1 MASAIDNFL
10 YQKLEGLSRRYE
22 ELDRLLSDQ
31 KVLSNPQVSQKYGKE
46 QKEILPLIQQFL
58 VYKEIMKKQEEAEQL
73 LADTSLDADFR
84 ELAQMEI
91 RQLEAEKGKAENEIK
106 ALLVPKDPRD
116 EKNIFLEIRAG
127 TGGDEAALFASELF
141 RMYAKYAEIHK
152 WKIEIMNS
160 NLTGIGG
167 LKELVASVEGKRVY
181 SRLKYESGVHRVQRV
196 PATEAGGRIHTSTVT
211 VAVIP
216 EAEEVD
222 VQIQDKDL
230 RIDTFCSS
238 GPGGQSVNTTYSAVR
253 ITHIP
258 TGVVVSCQDERSQ
271 LKNRIKAMR
280 ILRSR
285 LVEVEEEKREQ
296 EFAQDR
302 KNQVGTGERSEK
314 IRTYNFP
321 QNRVTDH
328 RIGLTLHK
336 LTEVMDGKL
345 GPVVDALVTHFEGE
359 RLKQEL
365 VEA

>member
-196 PATEAGGRIHTSTVT
+196 PATEG
-211 VAVIP
+211 
-216 EAEEVD
+216 
-222 VQIQDKDL
+222 
-230 RIDTFCSS
+230 
-238 GPGGQSVNTTYSAVR
+238 
-253 ITHIP
+253 
-258 TGVVVSCQDERSQ
+258 
-271 LKNRIKAMR
+271 
-280 ILRSR
+280 
-285 LVEVEEEKREQ
+285 
-296 EFAQDR
+296 
-302 KNQVGTGERSEK
+302 
-314 IRTYNFP
+314 
-321 QNRVTDH
+321 
-328 RIGLTLHK
+328 
-336 LTEVMDGKL
+336 
-345 GPVVDALVTHFEGE
+345 
-359 RLKQEL
+359 
-365 VEA
+365 